1 MFYLEFDEV
10 RIIMKFLRVSLVSE
24 LTGLHPSSLRRMLM
38 ILAKKVRLIPT
49 PEQEK
54 VLRNHAGAARFAYNY
69 CKRMSDRY
77 YKLFGKSVSQ
87 LALQKR
93 FTKIKKRKRYEWL
106 KDINAQVPKQASK
119 DFDTAR
125 KNSFKKYK
133 NGYHTSYKSKK
144 DLIQGFYANYERLI
158 IGKRVVHIQS
168 IGEVKT
174 SQQLPRNKKP
184 LNPRVIFDGRHW
196 WISVGFQ
203 EDFELQE
210 LTNESIGLDVGLKEL
225 FVASNGMKERNIN
238 KDAKVKKL
246 LKRKKS
252 AQRDMSRR
260 FKKGVKIQSA
270 GYEKATAKLVKTKP
284 MRIVV
289 EDLSISNLLKNK
301 KLSKAFSSQKLNFF
315 FQCLSYKC
323 EKYGIAYVK
332 ADKWFASS
340 KICSCCGVKYDHSV
354 QPEGQWSLK
363 IREWCCV
370 SCNSHHDRDV
380 NAAINLSRW
389 VK

>member
-1 MFYLEFDEV
+1 
-10 RIIMKFLRVSLVSE
+10 
-24 LTGLHPSSLRRMLM
+24 M

-49 PEQEK
+49 PEQEQ
-54 VLRNHAGAARFAYNY
+54 VFRNHAGAARFAYNY

-125 KNSFKKYK
+125 KHSFKKYK

-144 DLIQGFYANYERLI
+144 DLIQGFYANYERLV
-158 IGKRVVHIQS
+158 IGKKVVHIQS

-184 LNPRVIFDGRHW
+184 SNPRVTFDGRHW

-203 EDFELQE
+203 EDFESQE
-210 LTNESIGLDVGLKEL
+210 LTNESIGVDVGLKEL

-270 GYEKATAKLVKTKP
+270 GYEKAKAEHLRLSRKIMNIRNNHIHQATAKLVKTKP

-301 KLSKAFSSQKLNFF
+301 KLSKALSFQKLNFF

-323 EKYGIAYVK
+323 EKYGIAYEK

-354 QPEGQWSLK
+354 QPEGQWSIK

-370 SCNSHHDRDV
+370 SCNSHHDRDL

>member
-1 MFYLEFDEV
+1 
-10 RIIMKFLRVSLVSE
+10 
-24 LTGLHPSSLRRMLM
+24 M

-93 FTKIKKRKRYEWL
+93 FTKIKKRKNYEWL

-119 DFDTAR
+119 DFDKAR
-125 KNSFKKYK
+125 KHSFKKYK

-144 DLIQGFYANYERLI
+144 DVIQGFYANYERLI
-158 IGKRVVHIQS
+158 IGKKVVHIQS

-174 SQQLPRNKKP
+174 SQQLPRNKK
-184 LNPRVIFDGRHW
+184 LSNPRVTFDGRHW

-203 EDFELQE
+203 ESFESQE
-210 LTNESIGLDVGLKEL
+210 LTNESIGVDVGLKEL
-225 FVASNGMKERNIN
+225 FVASNGTKERNIN

-270 GYEKATAKLVKTKP
+270 GYEKAKIEHLRLSRKIMNIRNNHIHQATAKLVKTKP

-301 KLSKAFSSQKLNFF
+301 KLSKAFSFQKLNFF

-340 KICSCCGVKYDHSV
+340 KICSCCRVQYDHSV

-363 IREWCCV
+363 IREWCCA

>member
-1 MFYLEFDEV
+1 
-10 RIIMKFLRVSLVSE
+10 
-24 LTGLHPSSLRRMLM
+24 M

-125 KNSFKKYK
+125 KHSFKKYK

-144 DLIQGFYANYERLI
+144 DLIQGFYANYERLV
-158 IGKRVVHIQS
+158 IGKKVVHIQS

-184 LNPRVIFDGRHW
+184 SNPRVTFDGRHW
-196 WISVGFQ
+196 WMSVGFQ

-210 LTNESIGLDVGLKEL
+210 LTDESIGVDVGLKEL

-270 GYEKATAKLVKTKP
+270 GYEKAKAEHLRLSRKITNIRNNHIHQATAKLVKTKP

-301 KLSKAFSSQKLNFF
+301 KLSKAFSFQKLHFF

-323 EKYGIAYVK
+323 EKYGTEYVK

-340 KICSCCGVKYDHSV
+340 KICSCCGVKYDHTV

-363 IREWCCV
+363 IREWCCAA
-370 SCNSHHDRDV
+370 CNSHHDRDV
-380 NAAINLSRW
+380 NASINLSRW

>member
-1 MFYLEFDEV
+1 
-10 RIIMKFLRVSLVSE
+10 
-24 LTGLHPSSLRRMLM
+24 M

-49 PEQEK
+49 PEQEQ

-158 IGKRVVHIQS
+158 IGKKVVHIQS

-184 LNPRVIFDGRHW
+184 SNPRVTFDGRHW
-196 WISVGFQ
+196 WMSVGFQ
-203 EDFELQE
+203 EDFESQE
-210 LTNESIGLDVGLKEL
+210 LTNESIGVDVGLKEL
-225 FVASNGMKERNIN
+225 FVASNGTKERNIN

-270 GYEKATAKLVKTKP
+270 GYEKAKAEHLRLSRKIMNIRNNHIHQATAKLVKTKP

-301 KLSKAFSSQKLNFF
+301 KLSKAFSFQKLHFF

-363 IREWCCV
+363 IHEWRCA
-370 SCNSHHDRDV
+370 SCNSYHDRDV

>member
-1 MFYLEFDEV
+1 
-10 RIIMKFLRVSLVSE
+10 
-24 LTGLHPSSLRRMLM
+24 M

-93 FTKIKKRKRYEWL
+93 FTNIKKQKRYEWL

-125 KNSFKKYK
+125 KHSFKKYK

-144 DLIQGFYANYERLI
+144 DLIQGFYANYERLV
-158 IGKRVVHIQS
+158 IGKKVVHIQS

-184 LNPRVIFDGRHW
+184 SNPRVTFDGRHW

-210 LTNESIGLDVGLKEL
+210 LTNESIGVDVGLKEL
-225 FVASNGMKERNIN
+225 FVASNGTKERNIN

-246 LKRKKS
+246 LRRKKS

-260 FKKGVKIQSA
+260 FKKGMKIQSA
-270 GYEKATAKLVKTKP
+270 GYEKAKAEHLRLSRKIMNIRNNHIHQATARLVKTKP

-301 KLSKAFSSQKLNFF
+301 KLSKAFSFQKLNFF

-363 IREWCCV
+363 IREWRCA
-370 SCNSHHDRDV
+370 SFNSYHDRDV

>member
-1 MFYLEFDEV
+1 
-10 RIIMKFLRVSLVSE
+10 
-24 LTGLHPSSLRRMLM
+24 M

-49 PEQEK
+49 PEQEQ
-54 VLRNHAGAARFAYNY
+54 VLKKHAGAARFAYNY

-125 KNSFKKYK
+125 KHSFKKYK

-144 DLIQGFYANYERLI
+144 DVIQGFYANYERLV
-158 IGKRVVHIQS
+158 IGKKVVHIQS

-184 LNPRVIFDGRHW
+184 SNPRVTFDGRHW
-196 WISVGFQ
+196 WISVGF
-203 EDFELQE
+203 EESFEFQE
-210 LTNESIGLDVGLKEL
+210 LTDELIGVDVGLKEL

-260 FKKGVKIQSA
+260 FKKGVKIQST
-270 GYEKATAKLVKTKP
+270 GYEKAKAEHLRLSRKITNIRNNHIHQATAKLVKTKP

-289 EDLSISNLLKNK
+289 EDLPISNLLKNK
-301 KLSKAFSSQKLNFF
+301 KLSKAFSFQKLNFF

-363 IREWCCV
+363 IREWRCA

-380 NAAINLSRW
+380 NASINLSRW

>member
-1 MFYLEFDEV
+1 MGEE
-10 RIIMKFLRVSLVSE
+10 
-24 LTGLHPSSLRRMLM
+24 
-38 ILAKKVRLIPT
+38 VRLIPT
-49 PEQEK
+49 LEQEK

-93 FTKIKKRKRYEWL
+93 FTKIKKQKRYEWL

-125 KNSFKKYK
+125 KHSFKKYK

-144 DLIQGFYANYERLI
+144 DLIQGFYANYERLV
-158 IGKRVVHIQS
+158 IGKKVVHIQS

-174 SQQLPRNKKP
+174 SQQLPRNKKTS
-184 LNPRVIFDGRHW
+184 NPRVTFDGRHW

-203 EDFELQE
+203 EDFESQE
-210 LTNESIGLDVGLKEL
+210 LTNESIGVDVGLKEL
-225 FVASNGMKERNIN
+225 FVASNGTKERNIN

-246 LKRKKS
+246 LRRKKS

-270 GYEKATAKLVKTKP
+270 GYEKAKAEHLRLSRKIMNIRNNHIHQATARLVKTKP

-301 KLSKAFSSQKLNFF
+301 KLSKAFSFQKLNFF

-363 IREWCCV
+363 IREWRCA
-370 SCNSHHDRDV
+370 SCNSYHDRDV

>member
-1 MFYLEFDEV
+1 
-10 RIIMKFLRVSLVSE
+10 
-24 LTGLHPSSLRRMLM
+24 M

-49 PEQEK
+49 PEQEQ
-54 VLRNHAGAARFAYNY
+54 VLRNYAGAARFAYNY

-106 KDINAQVPKQASK
+106 NDINAQVPKQASK

-125 KNSFKKYK
+125 KHSFKKYK

-144 DLIQGFYANYERLI
+144 DVIQGFYANYERLI
-158 IGKRVVHIQS
+158 IGKKVVHIQS

-184 LNPRVIFDGRHW
+184 SNPRVTFDGRHW
-196 WISVGFQ
+196 WMSVGFQ
-203 EDFELQE
+203 EDFESQE
-210 LTNESIGLDVGLKEL
+210 LTNESIGVDVGLKEL

-270 GYEKATAKLVKTKP
+270 GYEKAKAEHLRLSRKIMNIRNNHIHQATAKLVKTKP

-301 KLSKAFSSQKLNFF
+301 KLSKAFTFQKLHFL

-363 IREWCCV
+363 IREWRCA

>member
-1 MFYLEFDEV
+1 
-10 RIIMKFLRVSLVSE
+10 
-24 LTGLHPSSLRRMLM
+24 M

-49 PEQEK
+49 LEQEK

-69 CKRMSDRY
+69 CKRISDRY

-106 KDINAQVPKQASK
+106 HDINAQVPKQASK
-119 DFDTAR
+119 DFDKAR
-125 KNSFKKYK
+125 KHSFKKYK

-158 IGKRVVHIQS
+158 IGKKVVDIQS

-184 LNPRVIFDGRHW
+184 SNPRVTFDGRHW

-203 EDFELQE
+203 EDFESQE
-210 LTNESIGLDVGLKEL
+210 LTNESIGVDVGLKEL
-225 FVASNGMKERNIN
+225 FVASNGTKERNIN

-270 GYEKATAKLVKTKP
+270 GYEKAKAEHLRLSRKITNIRNNHIHQATAKLVKTKP

-301 KLSKAFSSQKLNFF
+301 KLSKAFSFQKLNFF

-340 KICSCCGVKYDHSV
+340 KICSCCGMKYDHSV

-363 IREWCCV
+363 IREWRCA
-370 SCNSHHDRDV
+370 SCNSHHDRDL
-380 NAAINLSRW
+380 NASINLSRW

>member
-1 MFYLEFDEV
+1 
-10 RIIMKFLRVSLVSE
+10 
-24 LTGLHPSSLRRMLM
+24 M

-49 PEQEK
+49 PEQEQ

-125 KNSFKKYK
+125 KHSFKKYK

-144 DLIQGFYANYERLI
+144 DLIQGFYANYERLV
-158 IGKRVVHIQS
+158 IGKKVVHIQS

-184 LNPRVIFDGRHW
+184 SNPRVTFDGRHW

-203 EDFELQE
+203 EDFESQE
-210 LTNESIGLDVGLKEL
+210 LTNESIGVDVGLKEL

-270 GYEKATAKLVKTKP
+270 GYEKAKAEHLRLSRKIMNIRNNHIHQATAKLVKTKP

-301 KLSKAFSSQKLNFF
+301 KLSKALSFQKLNFF

-323 EKYGIAYVK
+323 EKYGIAYEK

-354 QPEGQWSLK
+354 QPEGQWSIK

-370 SCNSHHDRDV
+370 SCNSHHDRDL

>member
-1 MFYLEFDEV
+1 
-10 RIIMKFLRVSLVSE
+10 
-24 LTGLHPSSLRRMLM
+24 M

-49 PEQEK
+49 PEQEQ

-125 KNSFKKYK
+125 KHSFKKYK

-158 IGKRVVHIQS
+158 IGKKVVHIQS

-184 LNPRVIFDGRHW
+184 SNPRVTFDGRHW
-196 WISVGFQ
+196 WMSVGFQ
-203 EDFELQE
+203 EDFESKE
-210 LTNESIGLDVGLKEL
+210 LTNESIGVDVGLKEL
-225 FVASNGMKERNIN
+225 FVASNGTKERNIN
-238 KDAKVKKL
+238 KDAKIKKL

-270 GYEKATAKLVKTKP
+270 GYEKAKTEHLRLSRKITNIRNNHIHQATAKLVKTKP

-301 KLSKAFSSQKLNFF
+301 KLSKAFSFQKLHFF

-363 IREWCCV
+363 IREWHCA

-380 NAAINLSRW
+380 NASINLSRW

>member
-1 MFYLEFDEV
+1 
-10 RIIMKFLRVSLVSE
+10 
-24 LTGLHPSSLRRMLM
+24 M

-125 KNSFKKYK
+125 KHSFKKYK
-133 NGYHTSYKSKK
+133 NGSHTSYKSKK
-144 DLIQGFYANYERLI
+144 DVIQGFYANYERLI
-158 IGKRVVHIQS
+158 IGKKVFHIQS

-184 LNPRVIFDGRHW
+184 SNPRVTFDGRHW

-203 EDFELQE
+203 EDFESQE
-210 LTNESIGLDVGLKEL
+210 LTNESIGVDVGLKEL

-270 GYEKATAKLVKTKP
+270 GYEKAKAEHLRLSRKIMNIRNNHIHQATAKLVKTKP

-301 KLSKAFSSQKLNFF
+301 KLSKALSFQKLNFF

-323 EKYGIAYVK
+323 EKYGIAYEK

-340 KICSCCGVKYDHSV
+340 KICSCCGIKYDHSV

>member
-1 MFYLEFDEV
+1 
-10 RIIMKFLRVSLVSE
+10 
-24 LTGLHPSSLRRMLM
+24 M

-54 VLRNHAGAARFAYNY
+54 LLRNHAGAARFAYNY

-125 KNSFKKYK
+125 KHSFKKYK

-144 DLIQGFYANYERLI
+144 DVIQGFYANYERLV
-158 IGKRVVHIQS
+158 IGKKVVHIQS

-184 LNPRVIFDGRHW
+184 SNPRVTFDGRHW

-203 EDFELQE
+203 EDFESQE
-210 LTNESIGLDVGLKEL
+210 LTNESIGVDVGLKEL

-246 LKRKKS
+246 LRRKKS

-270 GYEKATAKLVKTKP
+270 GYEKAKAEHLRLSRKITNIRNNHIHQATAKLVKTKP

-301 KLSKAFSSQKLNFF
+301 KLSKAFLFQKLHFF

-363 IREWCCV
+363 IREWRCA
-370 SCNSHHDRDV
+370 SCNSYHDRDV

>member
-1 MFYLEFDEV
+1 
-10 RIIMKFLRVSLVSE
+10 
-24 LTGLHPSSLRRMLM
+24 M

-49 PEQEK
+49 LEQEK

-93 FTKIKKRKRYEWL
+93 FTKIKKQKRYDWL

-125 KNSFKKYK
+125 KHSFKKYK

-144 DLIQGFYANYERLI
+144 DLIQGFYANYERLV
-158 IGKRVVHIQS
+158 IGKKVVHIQS

-184 LNPRVIFDGRHW
+184 SNPRVTFDGRHW

-203 EDFELQE
+203 EDFESQE
-210 LTNESIGLDVGLKEL
+210 LTNESIGVDVGLKEL
-225 FVASNGMKERNIN
+225 FVASNGTKERNIN

-270 GYEKATAKLVKTKP
+270 GYEKAKAEHLRLSRKIMNIRNNHIHQATARLVKTKP

-301 KLSKAFSSQKLNFF
+301 KLSKAFSFQKLNFF

-363 IREWCCV
+363 IREWRCA
-370 SCNSHHDRDV
+370 SCNSYHDRDV

>member
-1 MFYLEFDEV
+1 
-10 RIIMKFLRVSLVSE
+10 
-24 LTGLHPSSLRRMLM
+24 M

-49 PEQEK
+49 LEQEK

-93 FTKIKKRKRYEWL
+93 FTKIKKQKRYEWL

-125 KNSFKKYK
+125 KHSFKKYK

-144 DLIQGFYANYERLI
+144 DLIQGFYANYERLV
-158 IGKRVVHIQS
+158 IGKKVVHIQS

-184 LNPRVIFDGRHW
+184 SNPRVTFDGRHW

-203 EDFELQE
+203 EDFESQE
-210 LTNESIGLDVGLKEL
+210 LTNESIGVDVGLKEL
-225 FVASNGMKERNIN
+225 FVASNGTKERNIN

-246 LKRKKS
+246 LRRKKS

-270 GYEKATAKLVKTKP
+270 GYEKAKAEHLRLSRKIMNIRNNHIHQATARLVKTKP

-301 KLSKAFSSQKLNFF
+301 KLSKAFSFQKLNFF

>member
-1 MFYLEFDEV
+1 
-10 RIIMKFLRVSLVSE
+10 
-24 LTGLHPSSLRRMLM
+24 M

-54 VLRNHAGAARFAYNY
+54 LLRNHAGAARFAYNY

-125 KNSFKKYK
+125 KHSFKKYK
-133 NGYHTSYKSKK
+133 NGSHTSYKSKK
-144 DLIQGFYANYERLI
+144 DLIQGFYANYERLV
-158 IGKRVVHIQS
+158 IGKKVVHIQS

-184 LNPRVIFDGRHW
+184 SNPRVTFDGRHW

-203 EDFELQE
+203 EDFESQE
-210 LTNESIGLDVGLKEL
+210 LTDESIGVDVGLKEL

-260 FKKGVKIQSA
+260 FKKGVKIQST
-270 GYEKATAKLVKTKP
+270 GYEKAKAEHLRLSRKITNIRNNHIHQATAKLVKTKP

-289 EDLSISNLLKNK
+289 EDLPISNLLKNK
-301 KLSKAFSSQKLNFF
+301 KLSKAFSFQKLNFF

-363 IREWCCV
+363 IREWRCA
-370 SCNSHHDRDV
+370 SCNSYHDRDV
-380 NAAINLSRW
+380 NASINLSRW

>member
-1 MFYLEFDEV
+1 
-10 RIIMKFLRVSLVSE
+10 
-24 LTGLHPSSLRRMLM
+24 M

-49 PEQEK
+49 PEQEQ
-54 VLRNHAGAARFAYNY
+54 VLRNYAGAARFAYNY

-119 DFDTAR
+119 DFDMAR
-125 KNSFKKYK
+125 KHSFKKYK

-144 DLIQGFYANYERLI
+144 DVIQGFYANYERLI
-158 IGKRVVHIQS
+158 IGKKVVHIQS

-184 LNPRVIFDGRHW
+184 SNPRVTFDGRHW
-196 WISVGFQ
+196 WMSVGFQ
-203 EDFELQE
+203 EDFESQE
-210 LTNESIGLDVGLKEL
+210 LTNESIGVDVGLKEL

-270 GYEKATAKLVKTKP
+270 GYEKAKAEHLRLSRKIMNIRNNHIHQATAKLVKTKP

-301 KLSKAFSSQKLNFF
+301 KLSKAFTFQKLHFL

-363 IREWCCV
+363 IREWRCA

-380 NAAINLSRW
+380 NASINLSRW
-389 VK
+389 VQ

>member
-1 MFYLEFDEV
+1 
-10 RIIMKFLRVSLVSE
+10 
-24 LTGLHPSSLRRMLM
+24 
-38 ILAKKVRLIPT
+38 
-49 PEQEK
+49 
-54 VLRNHAGAARFAYNY
+54 
-69 CKRMSDRY
+69 
-77 YKLFGKSVSQ
+77 
-87 LALQKR
+87 
-93 FTKIKKRKRYEWL
+93 
-106 KDINAQVPKQASK
+106 
-119 DFDTAR
+119 
-125 KNSFKKYK
+125 
-133 NGYHTSYKSKK
+133 
-144 DLIQGFYANYERLI
+144 
-158 IGKRVVHIQS
+158 
-168 IGEVKT
+168 EVKT

-184 LNPRVIFDGRHW
+184 SNPRVTFDGRHW

-210 LTNESIGLDVGLKEL
+210 LTNESIGVDVGLKEL

-270 GYEKATAKLVKTKP
+270 GYEKAKAEHLRLSRKITNIRNNHIHQATAKLVKTKP

-289 EDLSISNLLKNK
+289 EDLPISNLLKNK
-301 KLSKAFSSQKLNFF
+301 KLSKAFSCQKLNFF

-363 IREWCCV
+363 IREWCCT
-370 SCNSHHDRDV
+370 SCNSHHDRDI

>member
-1 MFYLEFDEV
+1 
-10 RIIMKFLRVSLVSE
+10 
-24 LTGLHPSSLRRMLM
+24 M

-106 KDINAQVPKQASK
+106 NDINAQVPKQASK

-125 KNSFKKYK
+125 KHSFKKYK

-144 DLIQGFYANYERLI
+144 DVIQGFYANYERLI
-158 IGKRVVHIQS
+158 IGRKVVHIQS

-184 LNPRVIFDGRHW
+184 SNPRVTFDGRHW
-196 WISVGFQ
+196 WMSVGFQ
-203 EDFELQE
+203 EDFESQE
-210 LTNESIGLDVGLKEL
+210 LTNESIGVDVGLKEL

-252 AQRDMSRR
+252 TQRDMSRR

-270 GYEKATAKLVKTKP
+270 GYEKAKAEHLRLSRKIMNIRNNHIHQATAKLVKTKP

-301 KLSKAFSSQKLNFF
+301 KLSKAFSFQKLHFF

-363 IREWCCV
+363 IREWRCA

>member
-1 MFYLEFDEV
+1 
-10 RIIMKFLRVSLVSE
+10 
-24 LTGLHPSSLRRMLM
+24 M

-49 PEQEK
+49 LEQEK

-93 FTKIKKRKRYEWL
+93 FTKIKKQKRYEWL

-125 KNSFKKYK
+125 KHSFKKYK

-144 DLIQGFYANYERLI
+144 DLIQGFYANYERLV
-158 IGKRVVHIQS
+158 IGKKVVHIQS

-184 LNPRVIFDGRHW
+184 SNPRVTFDGRHW

-203 EDFELQE
+203 EDFESQE
-210 LTNESIGLDVGLKEL
+210 LTNESIGVDVGLKEL
-225 FVASNGMKERNIN
+225 FVASNGTKERNIN

-246 LKRKKS
+246 LRRKKS

-270 GYEKATAKLVKTKP
+270 GYEKAKAEHLRLSRKIMNIRNNHIHQATARLVKTKP

-301 KLSKAFSSQKLNFF
+301 KLSKAFSFQKLNFF

-363 IREWCCV
+363 IREWRCA
-370 SCNSHHDRDV
+370 SCNSYHDRDV

>member
-1 MFYLEFDEV
+1 
-10 RIIMKFLRVSLVSE
+10 
-24 LTGLHPSSLRRMLM
+24 M

-69 CKRMSDRY
+69 CKRISDRY

-106 KDINAQVPKQASK
+106 HDINAQVPKQASK
-119 DFDTAR
+119 DFDKAR
-125 KNSFKKYK
+125 KHSFKKYK

-158 IGKRVVHIQS
+158 IGKKVVDIQS

-184 LNPRVIFDGRHW
+184 SNPRVTFDGRHW

-203 EDFELQE
+203 EDFESQE
-210 LTNESIGLDVGLKEL
+210 LTNESIGVDVGLKEL
-225 FVASNGMKERNIN
+225 FVASNGTKERNIN

-270 GYEKATAKLVKTKP
+270 GYEKAKAEHLRLSRKITNIRNNHIHRATAKLVKTKP

-301 KLSKAFSSQKLNFF
+301 KLSKAFSFQKLNFF

-340 KICSCCGVKYDHSV
+340 KICSCCGMKYDHSV

-363 IREWCCV
+363 IREWRCA
-370 SCNSHHDRDV
+370 SCNSHHDRDL
-380 NAAINLSRW
+380 NASINLSRW

>member
-1 MFYLEFDEV
+1 
-10 RIIMKFLRVSLVSE
+10 
-24 LTGLHPSSLRRMLM
+24 M
-38 ILAKKVRLIPT
+38 IVAKKVRLIPT
-49 PEQEK
+49 PEQEQ

-119 DFDTAR
+119 DFDKAR
-125 KNSFKKYK
+125 KHSFKKYK

-144 DLIQGFYANYERLI
+144 DVIQGFYANYERLI
-158 IGKRVVHIQS
+158 IGKKVVHIQS

-184 LNPRVIFDGRHW
+184 SNPRVTFDGRHW

-203 EDFELQE
+203 EDFESQE
-210 LTNESIGLDVGLKEL
+210 LTNESIGVDIGLKEL
-225 FVASNGMKERNIN
+225 FVASNGTKERNIN

-270 GYEKATAKLVKTKP
+270 GYEKAKAEHLRLSRKITNIRNNHIHQATAKLVKTKP
-284 MRIVV
+284 VRIVV
-289 EDLSISNLLKNK
+289 EDLPISNLLKNK
-301 KLSKAFSSQKLNFF
+301 KLSKAFSFQKLHFF

-363 IREWCCV
+363 IREWRCV
-370 SCNSHHDRDV
+370 ECNSHHDRDV

>member
-1 MFYLEFDEV
+1 
-10 RIIMKFLRVSLVSE
+10 
-24 LTGLHPSSLRRMLM
+24 M

-49 PEQEK
+49 LEQEK

-87 LALQKR
+87 LGLQKR
-93 FTKIKKRKRYEWL
+93 FTKIKKQKRYEWL

-125 KNSFKKYK
+125 KHSFKKYK

-144 DLIQGFYANYERLI
+144 DLIQGFYANYERLV
-158 IGKRVVHIQS
+158 IGKKVVHIQS

-184 LNPRVIFDGRHW
+184 SNPRVTFDGRHW

-203 EDFELQE
+203 EDFESQE
-210 LTNESIGLDVGLKEL
+210 LTNESIGVDVGLKEL
-225 FVASNGMKERNIN
+225 FVASNGTKERNIN

-270 GYEKATAKLVKTKP
+270 GYEKAKAEHLRLSRKIMNIRNNHIHQATARLVKTKP

-301 KLSKAFSSQKLNFF
+301 KLSKAFSFQKLNFF

-363 IREWCCV
+363 IREWRCA
-370 SCNSHHDRDV
+370 SCNSYHDRDV

>member
-1 MFYLEFDEV
+1 
-10 RIIMKFLRVSLVSE
+10 
-24 LTGLHPSSLRRMLM
+24 M

-125 KNSFKKYK
+125 KHSFKKYK
-133 NGYHTSYKSKK
+133 NGSHTSYKSKK

-158 IGKRVVHIQS
+158 IGKKVVHIQS

-184 LNPRVIFDGRHW
+184 SNPRVTFDGRHW

-203 EDFELQE
+203 EDFEFQE
-210 LTNESIGLDVGLKEL
+210 LTNELIGVDVGLKEL

-270 GYEKATAKLVKTKP
+270 GYEKAKAEHLRLSRKITNIRNNHIHQATAKLVKTKP

-301 KLSKAFSSQKLNFF
+301 KLSKALSFQKLNFF

-363 IREWCCV
+363 IREWRCA

>member
-1 MFYLEFDEV
+1 
-10 RIIMKFLRVSLVSE
+10 
-24 LTGLHPSSLRRMLM
+24 M

-49 PEQEK
+49 PEQEQ

-106 KDINAQVPKQASK
+106 HDINAQVPKQASK

-125 KNSFKKYK
+125 KHSFKKYK
-133 NGYHTSYKSKK
+133 NGSHTSYKSKK
-144 DLIQGFYANYERLI
+144 DVIQGFYANYERLV
-158 IGKRVVHIQS
+158 IGKKVVHIQS

-184 LNPRVIFDGRHW
+184 SNPRVTFDGRHW

-203 EDFELQE
+203 EDFESQE
-210 LTNESIGLDVGLKEL
+210 LTNESIGVDVGLKEL

-270 GYEKATAKLVKTKP
+270 GYEKAKAEHLRLSRKITNIRNNHIHQATAKLVKTKP

-301 KLSKAFSSQKLNFF
+301 KLSKAFSFQKLHFF

>member
-1 MFYLEFDEV
+1 
-10 RIIMKFLRVSLVSE
+10 
-24 LTGLHPSSLRRMLM
+24 
-38 ILAKKVRLIPT
+38 AKKVRLIPT

-54 VLRNHAGAARFAYNY
+54 LLRNHAGAARFAYNY

-133 NGYHTSYKSKK
+133 NGSHTSYKSKK
-144 DLIQGFYANYERLI
+144 DLIQGFYTNYERLV
-158 IGKRVVHIQS
+158 IGKKVVHIQS

-184 LNPRVIFDGRHW
+184 SNPRVTFDGHHW

-203 EDFELQE
+203 EDFESQE
-210 LTNESIGLDVGLKEL
+210 LTDESIGVDVGLKEL

-260 FKKGVKIQSA
+260 FKKGVKIQST
-270 GYEKATAKLVKTKP
+270 GYEKAKAEHLRLSRKITNIRNNHIHQATAKLVKTKP
-284 MRIVV
+284 MRIV
-289 EDLSISNLLKNK
+289 
-301 KLSKAFSSQKLNFF
+301 
-315 FQCLSYKC
+315 
-323 EKYGIAYVK
+323 
-332 ADKWFASS
+332 
-340 KICSCCGVKYDHSV
+340 
-354 QPEGQWSLK
+354 
-363 IREWCCV
+363 
-370 SCNSHHDRDV
+370 
-380 NAAINLSRW
+380 
-389 VK
+389 

>member
-1 MFYLEFDEV
+1 
-10 RIIMKFLRVSLVSE
+10 
-24 LTGLHPSSLRRMLM
+24 M

-49 PEQEK
+49 PEQEQ

-106 KDINAQVPKQASK
+106 KDINAQVPKQASR

-125 KNSFKKYK
+125 KHSFKKYK

-144 DLIQGFYANYERLI
+144 DVIQGFYANYERLI
-158 IGKRVVHIQS
+158 IGKKVVHMQS

-184 LNPRVIFDGRHW
+184 SNPRVTFDGRHW

-203 EDFELQE
+203 EDFESQE
-210 LTNESIGLDVGLKEL
+210 LTNESIGVDVGLKEL

-260 FKKGVKIQSA
+260 FKKGVKIQFA
-270 GYEKATAKLVKTKP
+270 GYEKAKIEHLRLSRKITNIRNNHIHQATAKLVKTKP

-301 KLSKAFSSQKLNFF
+301 KLSKAFSFQKLNFF

-363 IREWCCV
+363 IREWRCA

-380 NAAINLSRW
+380 NATINLSRW

>member
-1 MFYLEFDEV
+1 
-10 RIIMKFLRVSLVSE
+10 
-24 LTGLHPSSLRRMLM
+24 M

-49 PEQEK
+49 LEQEK

-93 FTKIKKRKRYEWL
+93 FTKIKKRKKYEWL

-125 KNSFKKYK
+125 KHSFKKYK

-144 DLIQGFYANYERLI
+144 DLIQGFYANYERLV
-158 IGKRVVHIQS
+158 IGKKVVHIQS

-184 LNPRVIFDGRHW
+184 SNPRVTFDGRHW

-203 EDFELQE
+203 EDFESQE
-210 LTNESIGLDVGLKEL
+210 LTNESIGVDVGLKEL
-225 FVASNGMKERNIN
+225 FVASNGTKERNIN

-246 LKRKKS
+246 LRRKKS

-270 GYEKATAKLVKTKP
+270 GYEKAKAEHLRLSRKIMNIRNNHIHQATARLVKTKP

-301 KLSKAFSSQKLNFF
+301 KLSKAFSFQKLNFF

>member
-1 MFYLEFDEV
+1 
-10 RIIMKFLRVSLVSE
+10 
-24 LTGLHPSSLRRMLM
+24 M

-93 FTKIKKRKRYEWL
+93 FTKIKKRKKYEWL

-125 KNSFKKYK
+125 KHSFKKYK

-158 IGKRVVHIQS
+158 IGKKVVHIQS

-184 LNPRVIFDGRHW
+184 SNPRVTFDGRHW

-203 EDFELQE
+203 EDFASQE
-210 LTNESIGLDVGLKEL
+210 LTSESIGVDVGLKEL

-260 FKKGVKIQSA
+260 LKKGVKIQSA
-270 GYEKATAKLVKTKP
+270 GYEKAKAEHLRLSRKITNIRNNHIHQATAKLVKTKP

-301 KLSKAFSSQKLNFF
+301 KLSKAFSFQKLNFF

-363 IREWCCV
+363 IREWRCV
-370 SCNSHHDRDV
+370 ECNSHHDRDL
-380 NAAINLSRW
+380 NASINLSRW

>member
-1 MFYLEFDEV
+1 
-10 RIIMKFLRVSLVSE
+10 
-24 LTGLHPSSLRRMLM
+24 M

-93 FTKIKKRKRYEWL
+93 FTKIKKRNRYEWL
-106 KDINAQVPKQASK
+106 NDINAQVPKQASK

-125 KNSFKKYK
+125 KHSFKKYK

-144 DLIQGFYANYERLI
+144 DLIQGFYANYERLV
-158 IGKRVVHIQS
+158 IGKKVVHIQS

-184 LNPRVIFDGRHW
+184 SNPRVTFDGRHW
-196 WISVGFQ
+196 WMSVGFQ
-203 EDFELQE
+203 EDFESQE
-210 LTNESIGLDVGLKEL
+210 LTDESIGVDVGLKEL
-225 FVASNGMKERNIN
+225 FVASNGTKERNIN
-238 KDAKVKKL
+238 KDAKVKKF

-270 GYEKATAKLVKTKP
+270 GYEKAKAEHLRLSRKIMNIRNNHIHQATAKLVKTKP

-301 KLSKAFSSQKLNFF
+301 KLSKAFSFQKLNFF

-363 IREWCCV
+363 IREWRCA
-370 SCNSHHDRDV
+370 SCNSYHDRDV

>member
-1 MFYLEFDEV
+1 
-10 RIIMKFLRVSLVSE
+10 
-24 LTGLHPSSLRRMLM
+24 M

-54 VLRNHAGAARFAYNY
+54 LLRNHAGAARFAYNY

-125 KNSFKKYK
+125 KHSFKKYK
-133 NGYHTSYKSKK
+133 NGSHTSYKSKK
-144 DLIQGFYANYERLI
+144 DLIQGFYANYERLV
-158 IGKRVVHIQS
+158 IGKKVVHIQS

-174 SQQLPRNKKP
+174 SQQLPRNKKTS
-184 LNPRVIFDGRHW
+184 NPRVTFDGRHW

-203 EDFELQE
+203 EDFESQE
-210 LTNESIGLDVGLKEL
+210 LTDESIGVDVGLKEL

-260 FKKGVKIQSA
+260 FKKGVKIQST
-270 GYEKATAKLVKTKP
+270 GYEKAKAEHLRLSRKITNIRNNHIHQATAKLVKTKP

-289 EDLSISNLLKNK
+289 EDLPISNLLKNK
-301 KLSKAFSSQKLNFF
+301 KLSKAFSFQKLNFF

-363 IREWCCV
+363 IREWRCA
-370 SCNSHHDRDV
+370 SCNSYHDRDV
-380 NAAINLSRW
+380 NASINLSRW

>member
-1 MFYLEFDEV
+1 
-10 RIIMKFLRVSLVSE
+10 
-24 LTGLHPSSLRRMLM
+24 M

-144 DLIQGFYANYERLI
+144 DVIQGFYANYERLI
-158 IGKRVVHIQS
+158 IGKKVVHIQS

-184 LNPRVIFDGRHW
+184 SNPRVTFDGRHW

-203 EDFELQE
+203 EDFESQE
-210 LTNESIGLDVGLKEL
+210 LTDESIGVDVGLKEL

-270 GYEKATAKLVKTKP
+270 GYEKAKAEHLRLSRKITNIRNNHIHQATAKLVKTKP

-301 KLSKAFSSQKLNFF
+301 RLSKAFSFQKLNFF

-363 IREWCCV
+363 IREWDCFG
-370 SCNSHHDRDV
+370 CNSHHDRDINV
-380 NAAINLSRW
+380 AINLSRW
-389 VK
+389 IK

>member
-1 MFYLEFDEV
+1 
-10 RIIMKFLRVSLVSE
+10 
-24 LTGLHPSSLRRMLM
+24 M

-54 VLRNHAGAARFAYNY
+54 VLRNHAGATRFAYNY

-125 KNSFKKYK
+125 KHSFKKYK
-133 NGYHTSYKSKK
+133 NGSHTSYKSKK
-144 DLIQGFYANYERLI
+144 DLIQGFYANYERLV
-158 IGKRVVHIQS
+158 IGKKVVHIQS
-168 IGEVKT
+168 IGEMKT
-174 SQQLPRNKKP
+174 SQQLPRNKKTS
-184 LNPRVIFDGRHW
+184 NPRVTFDGRHW
-196 WISVGFQ
+196 WMSVGFQ
-203 EDFELQE
+203 EDFESQE
-210 LTNESIGLDVGLKEL
+210 LTNESIGVDVGLKEL
-225 FVASNGMKERNIN
+225 FVASNGTKERNIN

-270 GYEKATAKLVKTKP
+270 GYEKAKAEHLRLSRKIMNIRNNHIHQATARLVKTKP

-301 KLSKAFSSQKLNFF
+301 KLSKAFSFQKLNFF

-363 IREWCCV
+363 IREWRCA
-370 SCNSHHDRDV
+370 SCNSYHDRDV

>member
-1 MFYLEFDEV
+1 
-10 RIIMKFLRVSLVSE
+10 
-24 LTGLHPSSLRRMLM
+24 M

-49 PEQEK
+49 PEQEQ
-54 VLRNHAGAARFAYNY
+54 VLKKHAGAARFAYNY
-69 CKRMSDRY
+69 CKRISDRY

-125 KNSFKKYK
+125 KHSFKKYK
-133 NGYHTSYKSKK
+133 NGSHTSYKSKK
-144 DLIQGFYANYERLI
+144 DLIQGFYANYERLV
-158 IGKRVVHIQS
+158 IGKKVVHIQS

-184 LNPRVIFDGRHW
+184 SNPRVTFDGRHW

-203 EDFELQE
+203 EDFESQE
-210 LTNESIGLDVGLKEL
+210 LTDESIGVDVGLKEL

-260 FKKGVKIQSA
+260 FKKGVKIQST
-270 GYEKATAKLVKTKP
+270 GYEKAKAEHLRLSRKITNIRNNHIHQATAKLVKTKP

-289 EDLSISNLLKNK
+289 EDLPISNLLKNK
-301 KLSKAFSSQKLNFF
+301 KLSKAFSFQKLNFF

-363 IREWCCV
+363 IREWRCA

-380 NAAINLSRW
+380 NASINLSRW

>member
-1 MFYLEFDEV
+1 
-10 RIIMKFLRVSLVSE
+10 
-24 LTGLHPSSLRRMLM
+24 M

-87 LALQKR
+87 LVLQKR
-93 FTKIKKRKRYEWL
+93 FTKIKKRKRYKWL

-119 DFDTAR
+119 DFDKAR
-125 KNSFKKYK
+125 KNSFEKYK

-158 IGKRVVHIQS
+158 IGKKVVDIQS

-184 LNPRVIFDGRHW
+184 SNPRVTFDGRHW
-196 WISVGFQ
+196 WISVGF
-203 EDFELQE
+203 EESFEAQE
-210 LTNESIGLDVGLKEL
+210 LTDESIGVDVGLKEL
-225 FVASNGMKERNIN
+225 FVASNGTKERNIN

-260 FKKGVKIQSA
+260 FTKGVKIQSA
-270 GYEKATAKLVKTKP
+270 GYEKAKIEHLRLSRKITNIRNNHIHQATAKLVKTKP

-289 EDLSISNLLKNK
+289 EDLNISNLLKNK
-301 KLSKAFSSQKLNFF
+301 KLSKAFSFQKLNFF

-340 KICSCCGVKYDHSV
+340 KICSSCGVKYEHSV

-363 IREWCCV
+363 VREWNCV
-370 SCNSHHDRDV
+370 QCNSHHDRDL
-380 NAAINLSRW
+380 NASINLSRW

>member
-1 MFYLEFDEV
+1 
-10 RIIMKFLRVSLVSE
+10 
-24 LTGLHPSSLRRMLM
+24 M

-125 KNSFKKYK
+125 KHSFKKYK
-133 NGYHTSYKSKK
+133 NGSHTSYKSKK
-144 DLIQGFYANYERLI
+144 DVIQGFYANYERLI
-158 IGKRVVHIQS
+158 IGKKVVHIQS

-184 LNPRVIFDGRHW
+184 SNPRVTFDGRHW

-203 EDFELQE
+203 EDFESQE
-210 LTNESIGLDVGLKEL
+210 LTNESIGVDVGLKEL

-270 GYEKATAKLVKTKP
+270 GYEKAKAEHLRLSRKIMNIRNNHIHQATVKLVKTKP

-301 KLSKAFSSQKLNFF
+301 KLSKALSFQKLNFF

-323 EKYGIAYVK
+323 EKYGIAYEK

-340 KICSCCGVKYDHSV
+340 KICSCCGIKYDHSV

>member
-1 MFYLEFDEV
+1 
-10 RIIMKFLRVSLVSE
+10 
-24 LTGLHPSSLRRMLM
+24 M

-54 VLRNHAGAARFAYNY
+54 LLRNHAGAARFAYNY

-106 KDINAQVPKQASK
+106 KEINAQVPKQASK

-125 KNSFKKYK
+125 KHSFKKYK

-144 DLIQGFYANYERLI
+144 DVIQGFYANYERLV
-158 IGKRVVHIQS
+158 IGKKVVHIQS

-184 LNPRVIFDGRHW
+184 SNPRVTFDGRHW
-196 WISVGFQ
+196 WINVGFQ
-203 EDFELQE
+203 EDFESQE
-210 LTNESIGLDVGLKEL
+210 LTNESIGVDVGLKEL

-270 GYEKATAKLVKTKP
+270 GYEKAKAEHLRLSRKIMNIRNNHIHQATAKLVKTKP

-301 KLSKAFSSQKLNFF
+301 KLSKALSFQKLNFF

-323 EKYGIAYVK
+323 EKYGIAYEK
-332 ADKWFASS
+332 ADKWFTSS

-363 IREWCCV
+363 IREWRCA
-370 SCNSHHDRDV
+370 SCNSYHDRDV

>member
-1 MFYLEFDEV
+1 
-10 RIIMKFLRVSLVSE
+10 
-24 LTGLHPSSLRRMLM
+24 M

-93 FTKIKKRKRYEWL
+93 FTKIKKRKKYEWL

-125 KNSFKKYK
+125 KHSFKKYK

-144 DLIQGFYANYERLI
+144 DVIQGFYANYERLI
-158 IGKRVVHIQS
+158 IGKKVVHIQS

-184 LNPRVIFDGRHW
+184 SNPRVTFDGRHW

-203 EDFELQE
+203 EDFESQE
-210 LTNESIGLDVGLKEL
+210 LTNESIGVDVGLKEL

-270 GYEKATAKLVKTKP
+270 GYEKAKAEHLRLSRKITNIRNNHIHQATAKLVKTKP

-301 KLSKAFSSQKLNFF
+301 KLSKAFSFQKLHFF
-315 FQCLSYKC
+315 FHCLSYKC

-340 KICSCCGVKYDHSV
+340 KMCSCCGVKYDHSV

-363 IREWCCV
+363 IREWRCA
-370 SCNSHHDRDV
+370 SCNSYHDRDV

>member
-1 MFYLEFDEV
+1 
-10 RIIMKFLRVSLVSE
+10 
-24 LTGLHPSSLRRMLM
+24 M

-49 PEQEK
+49 PEQEQ
-54 VLRNHAGAARFAYNY
+54 VLRNHAGAVRFAYNY

-93 FTKIKKRKRYEWL
+93 FTKIKKRKKYEWL

-125 KNSFKKYK
+125 KHSFKKYK

-144 DLIQGFYANYERLI
+144 DVIQGFYANYERLI
-158 IGKRVVHIQS
+158 IGKKVVHIQS

-184 LNPRVIFDGRHW
+184 SNPRVTFDGRHW

-203 EDFELQE
+203 EGFELQE
-210 LTNESIGLDVGLKEL
+210 LTNDSIGVDVGLKEL

-270 GYEKATAKLVKTKP
+270 GYEKAKAEHLRLSRKIINIRNNHIHQATAKLVKTKP

-289 EDLSISNLLKNK
+289 EDLPISNLLKNK
-301 KLSKAFSSQKLNFF
+301 KLSKAFSFQKLNFF

-354 QPEGQWSLK
+354 QTEGQWSLK
-363 IREWCCV
+363 IREWYCA

-380 NAAINLSRW
+380 NASINLSRW